1 MVDNADEDS
10 KKDFAGVVEILSL
23 LYLNP
28 ILEASRYYYDYK
40 IDNIVEEIIKEI
52 DMGKPI
58 IKCKLIRG
66 SESIDFYEKIETEI
80 AIEGYRLTPDW
91 LMGQTI
97 AKQEYI
103 YLNSLI
109 DTVREGVDRI
119 FGLGQKYAD
128 RGMFFEGCIILTR
141 FYEYESKLQRFNK
154 IMKNR
159 EHDFRQRQ
167 VDKKLLWDEFRIL
180 KLKETILN
188 WKARIPTLL
197 SKCSSEFALK
207 TWEKRE
213 EYPDFLGEC
222 YNHVCEDAVD
232 SIIQNDINQFRV
244 DFDNLSKLSLIY
256 QEYIRTDFLKYRDL
270 YRVEYAYYMFTSPI
284 VEWAQIGGLAILW
297 GEFKANHE
305 WRNVVEK
312 IKDGIISKDDKGIKL
327 AEKLIEY
334 VQNRDRFMMGI
345 GQRTLLETRW
355 NQMVANTI
363 RDSEQYE
370 TKHTMF
376 GIQLKTKSALLEAF
390 CKNLI
395 DMGFTNDPSEVF
407 WVLCINP
414 LLSEEKKFHTRYSWE
429 DKLNA

>member
-1 MVDNADEDS
+1 ME
-10 KKDFAGVVEILSL
+10 
-23 LYLNP
+23 
-28 ILEASRYYYDYK
+28 
-40 IDNIVEEIIKEI
+40 
-52 DMGKPI
+52 
-58 IKCKLIRG
+58 
-66 SESIDFYEKIETEI
+66 
-80 AIEGYRLTPDW
+80 
-91 LMGQTI
+91 
-97 AKQEYI
+97 
-103 YLNSLI
+103 
-109 DTVREGVDRI
+109 
-119 FGLGQKYAD
+119 
-128 RGMFFEGCIILTR
+128 
-141 FYEYESKLQRFNK
+141 
-154 IMKNR
+154 NR
-159 EHDFRQRQ
+159 EHDLRQYQ
-167 VDKKLLWDEFRIL
+167 VDKKLLWDEFRL
-180 KLKETILN
+180 VKFKETILN

-197 SKCSSEFALK
+197 FKCSSKFALK

-232 SIIQNDINQFRV
+232 SIIQNDVNQFKA

-256 QEYIRTDFLKYRDL
+256 QEYIRTDFLKHRDL
-270 YRVEYAYYMFTSPI
+270 YRLEYAYYMFTAPI

-376 GIQLKTKSALLEAF
+376 GVQVKTKSALLEAF
-390 CKNLI
+390 CNNLI
-395 DMGFTNDPSEVF
+395 NMGFTNDPSEVF